1 MALNSSFGSAL
12 MRGIMYR
19 GVPGEMTLENIPMPT
34 ILNQTDAVVRI
45 TTSALCGSD
54 LHVYRGYQGGAP
66 PWNMGHE
73 AIGYIS
79 ELGSAV
85 SGLEVG
91 DYVIIPDTVNH
102 GRLEMEPTALDF
114 YGNGAV
120 VTDGLQSEYARVR
133 FADSNLIPIP
143 LTRETTNTTI
153 EQDYLTISD
162 IFATGW
168 ASLDFS
174 GFETGDTVAVF
185 GAGPVGL
192 LAAYSAVLRGA
203 SKVYV
208 VDYVQ
213 ARLNRAASIGA
224 IPINFVTSDPV
235 AQILAAE
242 PNGVTRSIDCVGI
255 EALNSTLEHEPNIIL
270 NQMVNLTHVG
280 GGIGQVGVYMA
291 QPDSPGSPL
300 GSTFSPIAS
309 FPLSDFFGKRLK
321 FQAGPV
327 DPKVYA
333 PMLVELISSGKASP
347 HFVASASISIEDVPA
362 YYARFNAHDEIK
374 VFIHFP

>member
-1 MALNSSFGSAL
+1 M
-12 MRGIMYR
+12 
-19 GVPGEMTLENIPMPT
+19 
-34 ILNQTDAVVRI
+34 
-45 TTSALCGSD
+45 
-54 LHVYRGYQGGAP
+54 GY
-66 PWNMGHE
+66 E
-73 AIGYIS
+73 AIGYIL

-114 YGNGAV
+114 YGA
-120 VTDGLQSEYARVR
+120 EYARVR

-203 SKVYV
+203 SK
-208 VDYVQ
+208 
-213 ARLNRAASIGA
+213 STGA
-224 IPINFVTSDPV
+224 IPINFATSDPV

-300 GSTFSPIAS
+300 GPTFSPIAS

>member
-1 MALNSSFGSAL
+1 MKSRSCPEG
-12 MRGIMYR
+12 
-19 GVPGEMTLENIPMPT
+19 
-34 ILNQTDAVVRI
+34 
-45 TTSALCGSD
+45 C
-54 LHVYRGYQGGAP
+54 
-66 PWNMGHE
+66 
-73 AIGYIS
+73 
-79 ELGSAV
+79 
-85 SGLEVG
+85 
-91 DYVIIPDTVNH
+91 
-102 GRLEMEPTALDF
+102 
-114 YGNGAV
+114 
-120 VTDGLQSEYARVR
+120 VTDLTKAEYARVR

-143 LTRETTNTTI
+143 LTHQTTNITI

-208 VDYVQ
+208 VDHVQ
-213 ARLNRAASIGA
+213 ARLDRAASIGA
-224 IPINFVTSDPV
+224 IPINFATSDPV
-235 AQILAAE
+235 AQILASE
-242 PNGVTRSIDCVGI
+242 PNGVTRSVDCVGI

-270 NQMVNLTHVG
+270 NQMVNLTQVG

-300 GSTFSPIAS
+300 GSTFSPIAA

-327 DPKVYA
+327 DPKEYA
-333 PMLVELISSGKASP
+333 PMLVQLISSGKASP

-362 YYARFNAHDEIK
+362 YYAPFDAHDEIK

>member
-1 MALNSSFGSAL
+1 MALNNTLGAL
-12 MRGIMYR
+12 MRGVMYR
-19 GVPGEMTLENIPMPT
+19 GVPGEMTVENIPMPT
-34 ILNQTDAVVRI
+34 ILNQTDAIVRI

-102 GRLEMEPTALDF
+102 GRLEMEPAGLDF

-120 VTDGLQSEYARVR
+120 ITDGLQ
-133 FADSNLIPIP
+133 
-143 LTRETTNTTI
+143 
-153 EQDYLTISD
+153 
-162 IFATGW
+162 W
-168 ASLDFS
+168 
-174 GFETGDTVAVF
+174 DTVAVF
-185 GAGPVGL
+185 GSGPVGL
-192 LAAYSAVLRGA
+192 MAAYSATLRGA
-203 SKVYV
+203 SRVYV
-208 VDYVQ
+208 IDHVQ
-213 ARLNRAASIGA
+213 ARLDLAASIGA
-224 IPINFVTSDPV
+224 IPINFAASDPV
-235 AQILAAE
+235 AQIMASE
-242 PNGVTRSIDCVGI
+242 PNGVMRSVDCVGI
-255 EALNSTLEHEPNIIL
+255 EALNSTLEHQPNIIL
-270 NQMVNLTHVG
+270 DQMVNLTHIG

-300 GSTFSPIAS
+300 GSTFSPIAE

-327 DPKVYA
+327 DPKLYA
-333 PMLVELISSGKASP
+333 TMLVDLISSGKASP
-347 HFVASASISIEDVPA
+347 HFIASASISIEDVPA
-362 YYARFNAHDEIK
+362 YYARFNTHDEVK
-374 VFIHFP
+374 VFINFP

>member
-1 MALNSSFGSAL
+1 MALNDTFGGAF
-12 MRGIMYR
+12 MRGVMYR
-19 GVPGEMTLENIPMPT
+19 GVPGEMSVENISVPI
-34 ILNQTDAVVRI
+34 ILNQTDAIVRI

-54 LHVYRGYQGGAP
+54 LHVYRGYQGGVP

-85 SGLEVG
+85 SGLSVG
-91 DYVIIPDTVNH
+91 EYVIIPDTVNH
-102 GRLEMEPTALDF
+102 GRLEMEPASLDF

-120 VTDGLQSEYARVR
+120 KAEYARVR

-143 LTRETTNTTI
+143 LTHETTNTTI

-174 GFETGDTVAVF
+174 GFETGDTVTVF

-192 LAAYSAVLRGA
+192 MAAYSATLRGA
-203 SKVYV
+203 SAVYV
-208 VDYVQ
+208 VDHIQ
-213 ARLNRAASIGA
+213 ARLELAASIGA
-224 IPINFVTSDPV
+224 IPINFAVSDPV
-235 AQILAAE
+235 AQIMNHE
-242 PNGVTRSIDCVGI
+242 PNGVMRSIDCVGI
-255 EALNSTLEHEPNIIL
+255 EALNSTLGHEPNIIL

-300 GSTFSPIAS
+300 GSTFSPTAA
-309 FPLSDFFGKRLK
+309 FPLSDFFGKRLR

-347 HFVASASISIEDVPA
+347 HFIASASISIEDVPE
-362 YYARFNAHDEIK
+362 YYARFNVQDEIK

>member
-1 MALNSSFGSAL
+1 MALNNTLGAF
-12 MRGIMYR
+12 MRGVMYR
-19 GVPGEMTLENIPMPT
+19 GVPGEMTVENIPMPT

-102 GRLEMEPTALDF
+102 GRLEMEPTGLDF

-192 LAAYSAVLRGA
+192 MAAYSATLRGA

-208 VDYVQ
+208 IDHVQ
-213 ARLNRAASIGA
+213 ARLDRAGSIGA
-224 IPINFVTSDPV
+224 IPINFAASDPV
-235 AQILAAE
+235 AQIMASE
-242 PNGVTRSIDCVGI
+242 PNGVMRSVDCVGI
-255 EALNSTLEHEPNIIL
+255 EALNSTLEHQPNIIL

-300 GSTFSPIAS
+300 GSTFSPIAE

-347 HFVASASISIEDVPA
+347 HFIASASISIEDVPA

-374 VFIHFP
+374 VFISFP

>member
-12 MRGIMYR
+12 VRGIMYR
-19 GVPGEMTLENIPMPT
+19 GVPGEMTVENIPMPT

-45 TTSALCGSD
+45 TTSALYGSD

-114 YGNGAV
+114 YGNGAI

-208 VDYVQ
+208 VDHVQ
-213 ARLNRAASIGA
+213 ARLDRAASIGA
-224 IPINFVTSDPV
+224 IPINFASSDPV

-255 EALNSTLEHEPNIIL
+255 EALNSTLGHEPNIIL

-333 PMLVELISSGKASP
+333 PMLVELIRSGKASP

>member
-1 MALNSSFGSAL
+1 
-12 MRGIMYR
+12 
-19 GVPGEMTLENIPMPT
+19 MPT

-79 ELGSAV
+79 KLGSAV

-102 GRLEMEPTALDF
+102 GRLETEPTALDF

-143 LTRETTNTTI
+143 LTHETTNTTI

-208 VDYVQ
+208 VDHVQ
-213 ARLNRAASIGA
+213 ARLDRAASIGA
-224 IPINFVTSDPV
+224 IPINFATSDPV
-235 AQILAAE
+235 AQILASE
-242 PNGVTRSIDCVGI
+242 PNGVTRSVDC
-255 EALNSTLEHEPNIIL
+255 
-270 NQMVNLTHVG
+270 MVNLTHVG